1 MLEVG
6 KLYKVFG
13 EKVVKVYKI
22 DEDYIHTMWPNGTF
36 PSRQADRLFPITWE
50 KHFVEVTK

>member
-1 MLEVG
+1 MLEIG

-13 EKVVKVYKI
+13 EKVVKVYKV
-22 DEDYIHTMWPNGTF
+22 DQDYIHTMWPNGTF
-36 PSRQADRLFPITWE
+36 PARQADRMFPIGSA